1 MKHSIS
7 WLALAL
13 SFAVAAPVAADPP
26 GADPTVVVIGM
37 GEQLLVGEVE
47 AQLEQALAERGL
59 RVVDERGLPAV
70 QLALGDRSGPLRPEA
85 VAALA
90 PHADLLVLAVAD
102 YLGNRGLMYLRRYD
116 EAFQARLTLTAVPL
130 VGAAP
135 PEAILNVRVEYTA
148 ESLEAAAAR
157 ALQPAIEPLVARIR
171 RP

>member
-7 WLALAL
+7 WLAMAL
-13 SFAVAAPVAADPP
+13 SFAAAASVAAGSASSGPA
-26 GADPTVVVIGM
+26 VVVIGL

-47 AQLEQALAERGL
+47 AQLEQALAARGVQL
-59 RVVDERGLPAV
+59 IDERGLPET
-70 QLALGDRSGPLRPEA
+70 QLALGDRTGPLRPEA

-90 PHADLLVLAVAD
+90 PHADLLVLATAD

-116 EAFQARLTLTAVPL
+116 EAFQARLTVTAVPL
-130 VGAAP
+130 VGSAP

-157 ALQPAIEPLVARIR
+157 ALQPAIDPLVARLGR
-171 RP
+171 R